1 MEQKELES
9 MKVLKWI
16 ILVLVVVIVIGGIVF
31 YLNLNR
37 IVRTTVARQS
47 TQSLNLE
54 TTVGGANLS
63 LFGGDLT
70 LSNMQIASPPG
81 FSAPKLFSLSG
92 IDVDVKYGQLRDD
105 PMRIQ
110 SINIQNPK
118 LVLEQSGGKFNVQA
132 VMDQLA
138 KDNKPTPN
146 DGKRQEGEPL
156 RLIIDQLKVTGA
168 TVAVRPGIPGLKD
181 EYDLTLP
188 PITLSHIGS
197 GEGNQNGAA
206 IKEVVMLL
214 ATTMASKAADSDQ
227 IPPQLKELL
236 NLNVNQLA
244 AQLQE
249 KFNTQIARV
258 ADDLAKK
265 LPGQLGEAVG
275 GALKNPEETL
285 KDPGKAL
292 QEGLGG
298 LIPGGNKGQ
307 STQPAKP

>member
-1 MEQKELES
+1 
-9 MKVLKWI
+9 MKIVKWI
-16 ILVLVVVIVIGGIVF
+16 ILILVLILVVGGIVL

-37 IVRTTVARQS
+37 IVRTTVANQS
-47 TQSLNLE
+47 TQSLNLQ
-54 TTVGGANLS
+54 TTVGGANVS

-70 LSNMQIASPPG
+70 LSDMQIASPKG
-81 FSAPKLFSLSG
+81 FSAPRLFSLSD
-92 IDVDVKYGQLRDD
+92 IKVAVKYGQLRSD
-105 PMRIQ
+105 PIRIQ
-110 SINIQNPK
+110 SINIQSPK

-132 VMDQLA
+132 VMDQLSRD
-138 KDNKPTPN
+138 KTGTSN

-156 RLIIDQLKVTGA
+156 RLIIDQLNVTGA

-188 PITLSHIGS
+188 PITLRNIGS
-197 GEGNQNGAA
+197 AEGNQNGAA

-249 KFNTQIARV
+249 KFNTQIAKV

-265 LPGQLGEAVG
+265 LPGKLGEALG
-275 GALKNPEETL
+275 GAMKNPQEALKNP
-285 KDPGKAL
+285 GQAL
-292 QEGLGG
+292 QQGLGG
-298 LIPGGNKGQ
+298 LVPGGNKGQ
-307 STQPAKP
+307 TTQPAKP

>member
-1 MEQKELES
+1 
-9 MKVLKWI
+9 MKAIKWI
-16 ILVLVVVIVIGGIVF
+16 ILILVVVVVVGGIVL

-37 IVRTTVARQS
+37 IVRTTVANQS
-47 TQSLNLE
+47 TQSLNLQ
-54 TTVGGANLS
+54 TTVGGANVS

-70 LSNMQIASPPG
+70 LSNMQIASPKG
-81 FSAPKLFSLSG
+81 FSAPQLFTLSG
-92 IDVDVKYGQLRDD
+92 IDVAVKYGQLRAD

-110 SINIQNPK
+110 SINIENPK

-132 VMDQLA
+132 VMDQLSQDKA
-138 KDNKPTPN
+138 GTPN

-156 RLIIDQLKVTGA
+156 RLIIDQLKITGA
-168 TVAVRPGIPGLKD
+168 TVTVRPGIPGLKD
-181 EYDLTLP
+181 AYDLTLP
-188 PITLSHIGS
+188 PITLNNIGS
-197 GEGNQNGAA
+197 AEGNQNGAA

-244 AQLQE
+244 AKLQE
-249 KFNTQIARV
+249 KFNTQIAKV

-265 LPGQLGEAVG
+265 LPGKLGETLG

-285 KDPGKAL
+285 KNPGQAL
-292 QEGLGG
+292 QQGLGG
-298 LIPGGNKGQ
+298 LIPGGNKGP

>member
-1 MEQKELES
+1 
-9 MKVLKWI
+9 
-16 ILVLVVVIVIGGIVF
+16 
-31 YLNLNR
+31 
-37 IVRTTVARQS
+37 
-47 TQSLNLE
+47 
-54 TTVGGANLS
+54 
-63 LFGGDLT
+63 
-70 LSNMQIASPPG
+70 
-81 FSAPKLFSLSG
+81 
-92 IDVDVKYGQLRDD
+92 VDVKYGQLRSD
-105 PMRIQ
+105 PVRIQ

-132 VMDQLA
+132 VMDQLGQDKEPA
-138 KDNKPTPN
+138 PN

-168 TVAVRPGIPGLKD
+168 TVALRPGIPGLKD

-188 PITLSHIGS
+188 PITLNNIGT

-265 LPGQLGEAVG
+265 LPGKLGEAVG

-298 LIPGGNKGQ
+298 LIPGGKTGQ
-307 STQPAKP
+307 YTQPAKP